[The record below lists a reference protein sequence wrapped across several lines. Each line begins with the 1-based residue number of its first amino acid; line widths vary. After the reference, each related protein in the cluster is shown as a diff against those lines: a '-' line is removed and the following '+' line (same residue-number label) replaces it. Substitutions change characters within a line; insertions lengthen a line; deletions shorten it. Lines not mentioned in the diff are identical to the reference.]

1 MQHAKSH
8 MAHGVLR
15 GADRK
20 GAAMARPRKD
30 ANTPE
35 ARQRIVDAF
44 WELLE
49 DNRLH
54 DITVHMIVS
63 KANCNRGTFY
73 YHYAD
78 IDELVYKAIER
89 EFYAEGGLPN
99 QYFELISG
107 DTEKAVRAMLE
118 SERIGR
124 LGLAIRQGGLDLV
137 EKKLKAVLVEF
148 WKAVLCPNGEEL
160 APRVRVAIEYN
171 ASGILSL
178 IAFFMHGDNL
188 KYVEDDAT
196 AAADFLRE
204 FALFMFDYIV
214 RSQDLTE
221 EEVIMRV
228 RVANESARLSR
239 I

>member
-1 MQHAKSH
+1 
-8 MAHGVLR
+8 
-15 GADRK
+15 
-20 GAAMARPRKD
+20 MARPRKD

-54 DITVHMIVS
+54 DITVHMIVA
-63 KANCNRGTFY
+63 KAKCNRGTFY

-99 QYFELISG
+99 QYFELITG
-107 DTEKAVRAMLE
+107 DTEQAMHALLG
-118 SERIGR
+118 SRRVAR

-137 EKKLKAVLVEF
+137 ESKFKIFLVEF
-148 WKAVLCPNGEEL
+148 WKMVLCPNGEEL
-160 APRVRVAIEYN
+160 SPRVHIAIEYN

-178 IAFFMHGDNL
+178 IAFFLHEDNL
-188 KYVEDDAT
+188 KLVEDDAA

-239 I
+239 S